1 MVDYKFNDKEVETMD
16 YMRETYAQAYNPVSC
31 ETWLNSW
38 RVNKSNLFKIFG
50 NSLIVEFPYEVELN
64 NAGKMKDLSNN
75 SIYDEVLEA
84 IYGFCSNRKNFLEE
98 DWIYSS
104 RRLVLYDAFRDAEDL
119 FNNRL
124 PREFK
129 LRNGK
134 KYPEGARL
142 MSTLQKIN
150 KDYHFI
156 SQSLFED
163 FRNLVSRY
171 TQTKKTKGTFVL
183 SIHPL
188 DYMTM
193 SDNRSNWSSCMSW
206 KNCGSYRVGTVEMLN
221 SPYVVVG
228 YTKGEDDMEIF
239 YDHYWNNKNWRILY
253 IVSEEIITSVK
264 AYPFFSEGL
273 IKVGLNKL
281 RELAESNIGWYYED
295 TPNSQENGRIPVT
308 EDTQLFFTTEDM
320 YNDFGCETT
329 HYYYKAKEFVH
340 LLERETDVYKN
351 RYGEYSLCYSGPFI
365 CCNCGQAIGTD
376 DSEYLV
382 CYECTPSYE
391 CCRCGCRLRE
401 DEVYIYDDEEV
412 CEDCYWAYKDEEE
425 EEI

>member
-1 MVDYKFNDKEVETMD
+1 MVDYKFNDKEIETMD

-38 RVNKSNLFKIFG
+38 RTNKSNLFKIFG

-64 NAGKMKDLSNN
+64 NAGKMKDLSADPV
-75 SIYDEVLEA
+75 YEEVIDA
-84 IYGFCSNRKNFLEE
+84 IYNFCTNKSHFLEE
-98 DWIYSS
+98 DWNYSS
-104 RRLVLYDAFRDAEDL
+104 RRYVLYDAFRDADDL

-142 MSTLQKIN
+142 MSTLQKVN

-163 FRNLVSRY
+163 FRNLVSRF
-171 TQTKKTKGTFVL
+171 TQTKRTKGTFVL

-206 KNCGSYRVGTVEMLN
+206 KDCGSYRVGTVEMLN

-228 YTKGEDDMEIF
+228 YTKGEDDMEVF
-239 YDHYWNNKNWRILY
+239 YDHY
-253 IVSEEIITSVK
+253 
-264 AYPFFSEGL
+264 
-273 IKVGLNKL
+273 
-281 RELAESNIGWYYED
+281 
-295 TPNSQENGRIPVT
+295 
-308 EDTQLFFTTEDM
+308 
-320 YNDFGCETT
+320 
-329 HYYYKAKEFVH
+329 
-340 LLERETDVYKN
+340 
-351 RYGEYSLCYSGPFI
+351 
-365 CCNCGQAIGTD
+365 
-376 DSEYLV
+376 
-382 CYECTPSYE
+382 
-391 CCRCGCRLRE
+391 
-401 DEVYIYDDEEV
+401 
-412 CEDCYWAYKDEEE
+412 
-425 EEI
+425 

>member
-16 YMRETYAQAYNPVSC
+16 YMRENYAQAYNPVSN
-31 ETWLNSW
+31 ETWLKSW
-38 RVNKSNLFKIFG
+38 RENKSNLFKIFG
-50 NSLIVEFPYEVELN
+50 NSLIVEFPYEVELDN
-64 NAGKMKDLSNN
+64 RDKAQDLMAN
-75 SIYDEVLEA
+75 IIFKEA
-84 IYGFCSNRKNFLEE
+84 INAIYNFCDNRNNFLEGCNG
-98 DWIYSS
+98 WI
-104 RRLVLYDAFRDAEDL
+104 RFRLYDAFTNTDCV

-124 PREFK
+124 HEEIK
-129 LRNGK
+129 LSNGK
-134 KYPEGARL
+134 KYPKEARL

-150 KDYHFI
+150 KDYHI
-156 SQSLFED
+156 MSQSLFED

-171 TQTKKTKGTFVL
+171 TQIKKTKGTFVL

-193 SDNRSNWSSCMSW
+193 SDNKSHWTSCMSW
-206 KNCGSYRVGTVEMLN
+206 REEGSYRIGTVEMLN

-228 YTKGEDDMEIF
+228 YTKGEEDMEVY

-253 IVSEEIITSVK
+253 IVSEEIITSIK
-264 AYPFFSEGL
+264 AYPFFNENL

-281 RELAESNIGWYYED
+281 KELAESNIGWYYED
-295 TPNSQENGRIPVT
+295 TPNSQENGSIPVS
-308 EDTQLFFTTEDM
+308 EEGEVRLSFTTDDM

-340 LLERETDVYKN
+340 LLERETNVYRN
-351 RYGEYSLCYSGPFI
+351 RYGDFSLCYSGPFI

-382 CYECTPSYE
+382 CYECAPTVE
-391 CCRCGCRLRE
+391 CCRCGCRIPE
-401 DEVYIYDDEEV
+401 NDAYYYYDSEY
-412 CEDCYWAYKDEEE
+412 CEDCYWEVQQEEE
-425 EEI
+425 DEN